1 MAPPRG
7 SAAYKKK
14 DGTLA
19 LSKDGQ
25 SLCWTPVAPPGSSP
39 TFTLGVSAITNLQQT
54 PATNPKVMLRVFA
67 QPPDASEPE
76 IHLFSFTSPTAAR
89 AEADALRDALSKAIQ
104 AIKSAAILPVSNGGG
119 GGASAAMAIASAVSS
134 LPGAGPGADINA
146 WFDDSQLKSDVEL
159 QQSLL
164 KANPSLQKTFMESL
178 RTKPDSIT
186 NTQFTSQ
193 FWASRIHL
201 LRAHAIEKSQKRG
214 AYNVL
219 STIKPKTVD
228 NATRLSI
235 SKEQIQLIFSQ
246 HSLVKQVYDEN
257 VPKLSEESF
266 WSRFFQS
273 RLFKKL
279 KGEKF
284 SESDPTDPVLDK
296 YLSYDEDAE
305 RAKRLMASHVPNIIN
320 IEGNEENHSQRKGNQ
335 PDLTMRPT
343 SSDKVPI
350 IRTLNTLSE
359 KIMAHVA
366 PNDVDP
372 SEPIGMDEETYNS
385 LALHDLQGDAE
396 ESRIILNIKD
406 QSRFF
411 SADNENGVSAD
422 ALLYAKQDPNQV
434 LRSLRAELVTAS
446 ADPNLESVIGVNP
459 DSDSEDDEN
468 SSKPHVGSKPSL
480 SAATA
485 QILAAIVEQRAQQ
498 DDSSTATSASTG
510 LSPPIFDRLSLTHAT
525 TTEFLHHFW
534 LAFLSGSPFRA
545 GEIASLVET
554 LNRAMD
560 RIKAVGNDAEAERG
574 KELEK
579 LKKQVGG
586 GRKVVEQLLA
596 PTVNAIGV
604 AVGEYS
610 KALREAEEG
619 EGGPT

>member
-1 MAPPRG
+1 
-7 SAAYKKK
+7 
-14 DGTLA
+14 
-19 LSKDGQ
+19 
-25 SLCWTPVAPPGSSP
+25 
-39 TFTLGVSAITNLQQT
+39 
-54 PATNPKVMLRVFA
+54 MLRVFA
-67 QPPDASEPE
+67 QPPGASEAE
-76 IHLFSFTSPTAAR
+76 VHLFSFTSPTTAR
-89 AEADALRDALSKAIQ
+89 AEADAIRDALSKAIQ
-104 AIKSAAILPVSNGGG
+104 TVKAGATLPVAGGGG

-134 LPGAGPGADINA
+134 TPGAGADASA
-146 WFDDSQLKSDVEL
+146 WYEDGRLKSDVEL

-193 FWASRIHL
+193 FWASRVHL
-201 LRAHAIEKSQKRG
+201 LRAHAIEKSQRRG

-219 STIKPKTVD
+219 SAIKPKTVD
-228 NATRLSI
+228 NAIRLSI

-279 KGEKF
+279 KGEKI

-296 YLSYDEDAE
+296 YLSYDDDAE
-305 RAKRLMASHVPNIIN
+305 RTKRLMASHVPNIIN

-343 SSDKVPI
+343 SADKVPI

-372 SEPIGMDEETYNS
+372 SEPIGLDEETYNS

-396 ESRIILNIKD
+396 ENRIILNIKD

-411 SADNENGVSAD
+411 SSDKEHGVSAD
-422 ALLYAKQDPNQV
+422 ALLYAKQDHDQV
-434 LRSLRAELVTAS
+434 LRSLCTELVTAS
-446 ADPNLESVIGVNP
+446 ADSNLESAIGVNS
-459 DSDSEDDEN
+459 DSDSEDEDT
-468 SSKPHVGSKPSL
+468 SKDPHVGSKSSL
-480 SAATA
+480 RAATA
-485 QILAAIVEQRAQQ
+485 QVVSAIFEQRAQQ
-498 DDSSTATSASTG
+498 DDSSAATSTSMG
-510 LSPPIFDRLSLTHAT
+510 LSPAIFDRLSLTHAT

-534 LAFLSGSPFRA
+534 LAFLSGSPSRA

-560 RIKAVGNDAEAERG
+560 RIKAVGDDAEAERG
-574 KELEK
+574 KEISK
-579 LKKQVGG
+579 LKKQVRELYERTGRRVHFNSAEVGG
-586 GRKVVEQLLA
+586 GRKVAEQLLG
-596 PTVNAIGV
+596 PTVNAIGI

-610 KALREAEEG
+610 KALKQAEEG
-619 EGGPT
+619 DGESL